1 MASIEGAGPVTQP
14 SRGEG
19 DPDRRMGVVAALGS
33 YGTWGFFPILFRAL
47 DGINP
52 LTVVAHRVIWSFV
65 LVGAILA
72 GRGRLGEVKAVFSSW
87 ASARGILISSTLLA
101 ANWLIFV
108 WAVDS
113 EKVLEVSFGYFINP
127 LISVAI
133 GVVLLGE
140 RMNRIQ
146 WISISMAAVAIGIQA
161 VGLSGLPYVSLS
173 LALLFG
179 FYGYFRKTVNVG
191 SAAGL
196 FVETL
201 VLLPVALAYL
211 AYTFVVGGLGPHGN
225 PMSMGL
231 LILTGPATSWA
242 LILFVYAARRLP
254 LSTMG
259 MFQYIAPSLHFF
271 LAIWLFGE
279 ALNLVQ
285 LLSFALI
292 WVSLAVY
299 SYDSF
304 RRRSSK
310 VSQGNG

>member
-1 MASIEGAGPVTQP
+1 MASIEGAGPVSQP
-14 SRGEG
+14 GNGKG
-19 DPDRRMGVVAALGS
+19 DDNRRLGVFAALAS

-52 LTVVAHRVIWSFV
+52 VTVVANRVVWSFV
-65 LVGAILA
+65 LVGAILT
-72 GRGRLGEVKAVFSSW
+72 GRGRLGEVRAVFSSW

-108 WAVDS
+108 WAVDN

-127 LISVAI
+127 VISIAIGMVLLGERLNRIQLISVAI
-133 GVVLLGE
+133 
-140 RMNRIQ
+140 
-146 WISISMAAVAIGIQA
+146 AAVAIAIQA
-161 VGLSGLPYVSLS
+161 VGLSGLPFVSLS

-179 FYGYFRKTVNVG
+179 FYGYFRKTVKVG

-201 VLLPVALAYL
+201 VLMPVAVAYL
-211 AYTFVVGGLGPHGN
+211 GYTIVTGGLGPHGD
-225 PMSMGL
+225 PVSLGL

-259 MFQYIAPSLHFF
+259 MFQYIAPSLHFIV
-271 LAIWLFGE
+271 AIVLFGE
-279 ALNLVQ
+279 ALNPVQ

-292 WVSLAVY
+292 WVSLSVY
-299 SYDSF
+299 SFDSF
-304 RRRSSK
+304 QRRSGK
-310 VSQGNG
+310 TK